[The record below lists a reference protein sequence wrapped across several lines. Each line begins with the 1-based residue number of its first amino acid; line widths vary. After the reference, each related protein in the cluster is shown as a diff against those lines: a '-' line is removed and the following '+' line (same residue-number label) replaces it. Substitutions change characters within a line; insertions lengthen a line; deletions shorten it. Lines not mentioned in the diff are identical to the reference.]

1 MKQPIIEDV
10 RAFSRW
16 YTRIIGLLDG
26 HILDSSFNL
35 PEARV
40 LYEMY
45 HREGI
50 QAGEMTALLGIDKGY
65 LSRML
70 DQFSRKAL
78 IVRKRSMEDGRVQHL
93 FLTAKGRAAFEAL
106 DRASI
111 AQVKELLAPLPEEDR
126 TRLVQ
131 HMNEI
136 QKIITRYGHA

>member
-1 MKQPIIEDV
+1 MKQTIIEDV

-50 QAGEMTALLGIDKGY
+50 QAGEMTVLLGIDKGY

-111 AQVKELLAPLPEEDR
+111 AQVKGLLAPLPEEDR
-126 TRLVQ
+126 GRLVE

-136 QKIITRYGHA
+136 QKIITRYGRA